1 MQLPHLRNRH
11 EWLRAIVFGLLVCA
25 LSAFAQTTQE
35 DSSALRQIL
44 QRLDHLEQQNRQLID
59 EIHALRSELA
69 ASRTQAGDAEAVAA
83 PPADI
88 AERVEVQERRIE
100 EQAQTKVE
108 SSQHLPVRI
117 TGMALFN
124 AFLNSRSAPGFV
136 VPVISPLD
144 AGALR
149 GGATLRQTTLGL
161 EFRGPETFAGGK
173 VHGVLNMDFFDG
185 SGEPYDSVFHL
196 RTAALQVDWQTTS
209 IMFGQDK
216 PLIAPHEP
224 NSLAQVGVSPL
235 TGAGN
240 LWVWQPQARI
250 EQRFRI
256 DDRTNLRA
264 QLGLF
269 STREDYGYVPPAYES
284 AIQNTRPAVQ
294 GRFSLLHSFDDERHI
309 EIGSGFDA
317 STSHVA
323 GVSVP
328 SRVYTLDWLVNP
340 WRKLEF
346 SGSLFR
352 GQNLTNVGGI
362 GQGFTIWSPDYIIP
376 VHAHGGWAQLS
387 LRATP
392 RLTFNFFG
400 GWQNNRDRDL
410 YYGIANNEA
419 YAANLMYRLAPNVI
433 FSLETG
439 QVRTDYLANRNRL
452 SNHHD
457 LGFAY
462 LF

>member
-1 MQLPHLRNRH
+1 MHIPHLRNLH
-11 EWLRAIVFGLLVCA
+11 EWLRAIVFGLLICG
-25 LSAFAQTTQE
+25 SRAFAQTSQE
-35 DSSALRQIL
+35 DSAALRQML
-44 QRLDHLEQQNRQLID
+44 ERLDHLEQQNRQLAD

-69 ASRTQAGDAEAVAA
+69 ASRTKAVGEEAGAEPAA
-83 PPADI
+83 GI

-100 EQAQTKVE
+100 EHAQTKVE
-108 SSQHLPVRI
+108 SSQHFPIRI

-124 AFLNSRSAPGFV
+124 AFLNSRSAGSSV
-136 VPVISPLD
+136 VPVIAST
-144 AGALR
+144 GGNALR

-161 EFRGPETFAGGK
+161 EFRGPETFGAGK
-173 VHGVLNMDFFDG
+173 IHGVVNMDFFDG
-185 SGEPYDSVFHL
+185 SGHPYNSVFHL
-196 RTAALQVDWQTTS
+196 RTAALQVDWKTTS

-224 NSLAQVGVSPL
+224 NSLAQVGISPL

-240 LWVWQPQARI
+240 LWIWQPQARV

-256 DDRTNLRA
+256 GERTNLRA
-264 QLGLF
+264 QLGVF
-269 STREDYGYVPPAYES
+269 ATREDYGYVPPDYAT
-284 AIQNTRPAVQ
+284 AFQNTRPALQ
-294 GRFSLLHSFDDERHI
+294 GRFSLLHSIDDERHI
-309 EIGSGFDA
+309 EIGSGFDV

-323 GVSVP
+323 GVSIP
-328 SRVYTLDWLVNP
+328 SRVYTFDWLVNP

-362 GQGFTIWSPDYIIP
+362 GQGFTIWSPEYIIP

-392 RLTFNFFG
+392 RLTFNLFG
-400 GWQNNRDRDL
+400 GWQNNRERDL
-410 YYGIANNEA
+410 YYGIANNQA
-419 YAANLMYRLAPNVI
+419 YAANVMYRLAPNVI

-439 QVRTDYLANRNRL
+439 QVRTDRLANRNRL

>member
-1 MQLPHLRNRH
+1 MQIPHLRNLH
-11 EWLRAIVFGLLVCA
+11 EWMRAIVLGLVMCVW
-25 LSAFAQTTQE
+25 SAYAQTTRE

-44 QRLDHLEQQNRQLID
+44 ERLDHLEQQNRQLTD
-59 EIHALRSELA
+59 EIHALRGELA
-69 ASRTQAGDAEAVAA
+69 ASRTETVGADAGAA
-83 PPADI
+83 PPATI

-100 EQAQTKVE
+100 EQAQTKLE
-108 SSQHLPVRI
+108 SSQHLPIRI

-124 AFLNSRSAPGFV
+124 AFLNSRSAGGSV

-144 AGALR
+144 GGALR

-161 EFRGPETFAGGK
+161 EFRGPETFGGGK
-173 VHGVLNMDFFDG
+173 VHGVVNMDFFDG
-185 SGEPYDSVFHL
+185 SGEPYNSVFHL
-196 RTAALQVDWQTTS
+196 RTAALQIDWRTTS
-209 IMFGQDK
+209 VMLGQDK

-240 LWVWQPQARI
+240 LWVWQPQARV

-264 QLGLF
+264 QVGVF
-269 STREDYGYVPPAYES
+269 ATREDYGYVPPAYAS
-284 AIQNTRPAVQ
+284 AVQDMRPALQ
-294 GRFSLLHSFDDERHI
+294 GRFSLLHSIDDERHI

-323 GVSVP
+323 GISVP
-328 SRVYTLDWLVNP
+328 SRVYTVDWLVNP

-346 SGSLFR
+346 SGSIFR
-352 GQNLTNVGGI
+352 GQNLTNIGGI
-362 GQGFTIWSPDYIIP
+362 GQGFTIWNSEYIVP

-410 YYGIANNEA
+410 YYGIASNEA

-439 QVRTDYLANRNRL
+439 QVRTDYLTNRNRL

>member
-1 MQLPHLRNRH
+1 MQIPHLRNPH
-11 EWLRAIVFGLLVCA
+11 EWLRAIVLGLLLCA
-25 LSAFAQTTQE
+25 FSAFAQTTQE

-44 QRLDHLEQQNRQLID
+44 ERLDHLEQQNRQLTD

-69 ASRTQAGDAEAVAA
+69 ASRTQAGGEEAGE
-83 PPADI
+83 PPAGGN
-88 AERVEVQERRIE
+88 AEPLEVQERRIE

-108 SSQHLPVRI
+108 SSQHLPIRI

-124 AFLNSRSAPGFV
+124 AFLNSRSTGSSV
-136 VPVISPLD
+136 VPVIAST
-144 AGALR
+144 GGSALK
-149 GGATLRQTTLGL
+149 GGATLRQTILGL
-161 EFRGPETFAGGK
+161 EFNGPETFGGGK
-173 VHGVLNMDFFDG
+173 IHGVVNMDFFDG

-196 RTAALQVDWQTTS
+196 RTAALQVEWKTTS

-240 LWVWQPQARI
+240 LWIWQPQARV

-256 DDRTNLRA
+256 NDRTNFRA
-264 QLGLF
+264 QLGIF
-269 STREDYGYVPPAYES
+269 ATREDYGYVPPAYAS
-284 AIQNTRPAVQ
+284 AVHEARPALQ
-294 GRFSLLHSFDDERHI
+294 GRFSLLHRIDDQRHI
-309 EIGSGFDA
+309 EIGSGFDV

-323 GVSVP
+323 GVNIP
-328 SRVYTLDWLVNP
+328 TRVYTLDWLVNP
-340 WRKLEF
+340 WRRLEF

-352 GQNLTNVGGI
+352 GQNLTNIGGI
-362 GQGFTIWSPDYIIP
+362 GQGFTIWNAGYIVP
-376 VHAHGGWAQLS
+376 VHARGGWAQLS
-387 LRATP
+387 LRATS

-400 GWQNNRDRDL
+400 GLQNNRDRDL

-439 QVRTDYLANRNRL
+439 QVRTDYLANGNRL
-452 SNHHD
+452 SNYHD
-457 LGFAY
+457 IAFAY